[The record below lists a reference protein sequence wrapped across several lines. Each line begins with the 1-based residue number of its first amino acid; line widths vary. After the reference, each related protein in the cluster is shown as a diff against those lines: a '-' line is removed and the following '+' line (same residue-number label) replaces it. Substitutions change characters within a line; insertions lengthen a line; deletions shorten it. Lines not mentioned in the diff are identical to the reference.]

1 MGREPPR
8 QFQHQWMRTG
18 LRMPETG
25 TMGQDKSPGGVQRR
39 QEAVGHPFQA
49 KPRQSHPDAP
59 GGFRAPLTPTGF
71 PSGARTIEFMVLEHG
86 FGAARLNTGTMT
98 DLPTL
103 AATLLA
109 NFRTIHF
116 PRSEDRSTPSA
127 SSRPD
132 WFTTAKARRAERLA
146 VEAYRRQLRQRLHD
160 GHHRFLDHLEPDP
173 RVDGGSTSSWRMMVP
188 YPCWTALPIRSAA
201 QATP

>member
-1 MGREPPR
+1 
-8 QFQHQWMRTG
+8 
-18 LRMPETG
+18 
-25 TMGQDKSPGGVQRR
+25 
-39 QEAVGHPFQA
+39 
-49 KPRQSHPDAP
+49 
-59 GGFRAPLTPTGF
+59 
-71 PSGARTIEFMVLEHG
+71 MVLEHG

-116 PRSEDRSTPSA
+116 PRSEDRSTPPVPG
-127 SSRPD
+127 RPD
-132 WFTTAKARRAERLA
+132 WFATAKARRAERLA

-173 RVDGGSTSSWRMMVP
+173 EGGWRLHIFVEDDG
-188 YPCWTALPIRSAA
+188 ALSLLDGITDQECGPGDPVSFDPEQFVMERLGYLNQSDSDFE
-201 QATP
+201 